1 MNEPKQLPPVDDGA
15 QIYQDRVSDIL
26 QYVDG
31 KILSEGDGS
40 ISDYNI
46 GNLLKIRTG
55 LRNCVSVQNLPML
68 FTLEQELGKECP
80 MWRSAVYQRVP
91 AARKAGFAWIPE
103 SEYKHPYPI
112 LRVEK
117 IAEFLGVTPNKVRT
131 MLANMQDGEYCIEL
145 ADKWVRVVSV
155 PVERKAGMAWATA
168 IDKGE

>member
-1 MNEPKQLPPVDDGA
+1 MDYPKQPPPVESRELVRA
-15 QIYQDRVSDIL
+15 SDIL
-26 QYVDG
+26 EYVND
-31 KILSEGDGS
+31 KILFANA
-40 ISDYNI
+40 YRNNN
-46 GNLLKIRTG
+46 NLEKIRTG
-55 LRNCVSVQNLPML
+55 LRKCVSVQNSSLL
-68 FTLEQELGKECP
+68 ISLEQELSKECP
-80 MWRSAVYQRVP
+80 LWRSDVYQRVP
-91 AARKAGFAWIPE
+91 AERKAGFAWIPE